1 MSDQRTCFREV
12 GYSLNDLMTYISEGD
27 IALPDIQRPFV
38 WPNKNVRDLFDSM
51 YRGYP
56 VGYFLFWQNEAAT
69 NTRQIGTDGKK
80 QRTAR
85 DLIVDGQQ
93 RLTSLFAVM
102 RDRAVLDS
110 NFRERKIEIA
120 FRPKDGQF
128 EVTSAAIRRDPNWI
142 PNISVLWA
150 EDQEIHFFINEFL
163 ERLGSSED
171 DQSEERK
178 RIARNISRLH
188 NLLEYPFTALEIAA
202 SVDEEQVADVFV
214 RINSKGKQL
223 NQADF
228 ILTLLSVH
236 WEEGRVA
243 LEDFCRKARSAGS
256 ETSPFNHFIS
266 PDPDQLL
273 RVAIGYGFGRGRLKS
288 VYQILRGRDPETG
301 QISEA
306 RQNEQFAILK
316 RAQTDVLNLSNWH
329 PFFTCLVAG
338 GYRGAD
344 MVSSKNTLLFS
355 YILYLLGRRKFN
367 VSHNILQRLI
377 GRWFFATSLTG
388 RYTSSPETVIEA
400 DLNRIRGI
408 DERDGNEFLATLE
421 TSLQTELTN
430 DFWNIALPDRLATS
444 SPSSPPLFAYDAAQN
459 KLDAPVL
466 FSTLLIRDLKDPA
479 IRANRKPLERHH
491 LFPKGY
497 LERELKLEQKQINQI
512 ANYALL
518 QWPDNMEIGDTPP
531 SEYVPELKSR
541 FSSDEWKHMCE
552 MHALPEDWER
562 LSYPEFLNRRQQK
575 MAQIIQ
581 RGYAAI

>member
-243 LEDFCRKARSAGS
+243 LEDFCRKARSADS

-377 GRWFFATSLTG
+377 GRWFFAASLTG

-562 LSYPEFLNRRQQK
+562 LSFPEFLNRRQQK

>member
-1 MSDQRTCFREV
+1 MNDQRTCFREV
-12 GYSLNDLMTYISEGD
+12 GYSLNDLMTYINEGD

-56 VGYFLFWQNEAAT
+56 VGYFLFWQNEDVT
-69 NTRQIGTDGKK
+69 NTRHIGTDDKK
-80 QRTAR
+80 QRRAR

-102 RDRAVLDS
+102 RDKAVLDS

-120 FRPKDGQF
+120 FRPSDGRF

-150 EDQEIHFFINEFL
+150 DGQEIHFFIAGFL
-163 ERLGSSED
+163 EDLGTASDDPSED
-171 DQSEERK
+171 RK

-202 SVDEEQVADVFV
+202 TVDEEQVADIFV

-243 LEDFCRKARSAGS
+243 LEDFCRSARGPDTR
-256 ETSPFNHFIS
+256 TSPFNHFIS
-266 PDPDQLL
+266 PEPDQLL
-273 RVAIGYGFGRGRLKS
+273 RVAIGYGFERSRLKS

-301 QISEA
+301 QVSEA
-306 RQNEQFAILK
+306 RRNEQFDTLRK
-316 RAQTDVLNLSNWH
+316 AQSDVLDLSNWH
-329 PFFTCLVAG
+329 PFFACLVAA
-338 GYRGAD
+338 GYRGSD
-344 MVSSKNTLLFS
+344 MITSKNTILFS
-355 YILYLLGRRKFN
+355 YILYLQGRRKFN
-367 VSHNILQRLI
+367 MSHGTLQRI
-377 GRWFFATSLTG
+377 IARWFFAASLTG
-388 RYTSSPETVIEA
+388 RYTSSPETVMDA
-400 DLNRIRGI
+400 DLARIRGLQEH
-408 DERDGNEFLATLE
+408 DSDAFQAALE
-421 TSLQTELTN
+421 SSLQTELPN
-430 DFWNIALPDRLATS
+430 DFWNITVPEKLATS
-444 SPSSPPLFAYDAAQN
+444 SSLSPSLFAYDAAQN

-466 FSTLLIRDLKDPA
+466 FSNLLIRDLKDPA

-497 LERELKLEQKQINQI
+497 LEREMNLEQTQINQI

-518 QWPDNMEIGDTPP
+518 QWPDNMEIGDRPP
-531 SEYVPELKSR
+531 SEYVPELKER
-541 FSSDEWKHMCE
+541 FSPDKWNQMCE
-552 MHALPEDWER
+552 IHALPNDWE
-562 LSYPEFLNRRQQK
+562 SMPYQEFLEQRRRR
-575 MAQIIQ
+575 MAQIIR
-581 RGYAAI
+581 RGYDAI